1 MVPRAN
7 MTIKYRWL
15 VGVAAENRT
24 DETSLSVIVRKAAER
39 VVASSVGFQGKIS
52 SHSFLVFCYH
62 MLTEHLLGEGWRTSL
77 SVNAWKAAGRVVAR
91 LFGEGGTLPMDFCG
105 CAN

>member
-1 MVPRAN
+1 

-52 SHSFLVFCYH
+52 SHSFLLFCYH